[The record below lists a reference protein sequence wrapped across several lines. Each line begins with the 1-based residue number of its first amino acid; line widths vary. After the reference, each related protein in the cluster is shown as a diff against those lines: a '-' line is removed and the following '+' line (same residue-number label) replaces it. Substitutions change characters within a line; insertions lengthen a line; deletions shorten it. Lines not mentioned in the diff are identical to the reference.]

1 MLVLIFYTFFFPP
14 KTLLPSSARYI
25 VLYIQV
31 WPEALL
37 HIAFFGKF
45 YPKLLSWVESTKLHG
60 QVWSTKPLGQI
71 TKRPG

>member
-45 YPKLLSWVESTKLHG
+45 YPKLLS
-60 QVWSTKPLGQI
+60 
-71 TKRPG
+71 